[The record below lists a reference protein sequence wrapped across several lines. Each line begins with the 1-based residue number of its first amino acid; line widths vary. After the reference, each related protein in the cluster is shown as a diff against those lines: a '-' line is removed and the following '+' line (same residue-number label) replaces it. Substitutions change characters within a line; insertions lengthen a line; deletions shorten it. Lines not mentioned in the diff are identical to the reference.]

1 MNRVNPLH
9 ILLVLIALLLLLMY
23 QSVKLDNTITIQEKR
38 VAELKDI
45 AKEINTLKNYWGN
58 KKIQKRRVL
67 ALINSPLIKKFL
79 KNSVNKK
86 DGIKINLHHIDG
98 ANTDRILNKI
108 GNSFVKID
116 NLSIK
121 KESKTA
127 ISMEVELRY

>member
-79 KNSVNKK
+79 KSSANKK

-98 ANTDRILNKI
+98 ANADRILNKI

-127 ISMEVELRY
+127 ISMEVELGY